1 MGVWFVFPNC
11 HFAVVLQNN
20 NWEEVSNFSNVTF
33 QNVHVNYP
41 YKLMEIKYLTIQI
54 WKKNQLLGKAT
65 EILSLFCKVF
75 NLGIFSKTVPIIDFV
90 LDTSH

>member
-54 WKKNQLLGKAT
+54 WKKNQLLGKA
-65 EILSLFCKVF
+65 LKFC
-75 NLGIFSKTVPIIDFV
+75 LCFV
-90 LDTSH
+90 KYLIWAFFPKRYQ